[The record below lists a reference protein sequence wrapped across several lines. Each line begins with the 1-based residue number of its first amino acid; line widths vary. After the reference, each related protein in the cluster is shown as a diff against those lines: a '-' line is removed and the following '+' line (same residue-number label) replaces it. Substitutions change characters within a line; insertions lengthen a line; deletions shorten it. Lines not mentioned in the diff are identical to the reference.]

1 MRIYQSSL
9 SYKSFE
15 LIREYAPDVKVNVL
29 RSFGLNDNETIRI
42 INDFSDNINS
52 IILDS
57 GVWSKYNN
65 PEKITHT
72 VYDYAK
78 FLKEYGKLFE
88 FYFSYDEDFD
98 EIERSDFCSKNGE
111 NQRILENEGIFP
123 YPVPVIH
130 LLEDD
135 IINYYCETKD
145 RYPIVAI
152 GSNAIN
158 KYNFRP
164 TVKKIYNAGVNIHAF
179 KIGSSK
185 ELRGLHAWSSDCS
198 SHAQWTKAGR
208 CVFYDNVKGKDVDIC
223 FRPFDKKGNKQKNY
237 YLKHP
242 LYKDFVWFIDEVV
255 GIDLDDIIKD
265 SSYRTFSNS
274 IYFWWLENFISSE
287 NASIV
292 PRFEESDDNGTT
304 EYLNTIFKR
313 T

>member
-15 LIREYAPDVKVNVL
+15 LIQEYAPDIKVNLL

-42 INDFSDNINS
+42 INDFQDNINS

-57 GVWSKYNN
+57 GVWSKHNN
-65 PEKITHT
+65 PEKVTHT
-72 VYDYAK
+72 VHDYAK
-78 FLKEYGKLFE
+78 FLKEYGNLFD

-98 EIERSDFCSKNGE
+98 ELERSDFCSKNGE

-135 IINYYCETKD
+135 IVDYYCESKD

-158 KYNFRP
+158 KFNFRP
-164 TVKKIYNAGVNIHAF
+164 SVEKLYKSGVNVHAF
-179 KIGSSK
+179 KIGSA
-185 ELRGLHAWSSDCS
+185 EALRGLHAWSSDCS

-208 CVFYDNVKGKDVDIC
+208 CVFYDSINQKDADIC
-223 FRPFDKKGNKQKNY
+223 FRPFNKRGEKQDDFY
-237 YLKHP
+237 RKHP
-242 LYKDFVWFIDEVV
+242 LYEDFVWFLDEVV
-255 GIDLDDIIKD
+255 GIDLDKIIKN
-265 SSYRTFSNS
+265 SNYRTFSNS
-274 IYFWWLENFISSE
+274 IYFWWLEMFISSE
-287 NASIV
+287 NAFIT
-292 PRFEESDDNGTT
+292 PRFEESNDNGTS
-304 EYLNTIFKR
+304 EYLKTIFG
-313 T
+313 